1 MSTTRASLRSIQ
13 AVENWFR
20 NAEKPFWT
28 VWTGFSK
35 DNKDVAMRN
44 NSIEDI
50 DKSWELL
57 NDLITSKTEGGG
69 RITIFLSDKQSS
81 SYGYT
86 EYLEI
91 PGSNNSGISGAGN
104 NQGFIGGVDAY
115 INDKIALYDKDRQ
128 IEDLRAQLAEKQ
140 EGNIWSKT
148 LAKVLEEAP
157 ISDLILAAASKYLG
171 PMPNTPI
178 NGAPR
183 IQDDLQ
189 EQELGE
195 EDQERIRQALM
206 RISIHFPN
214 LADAI
219 EQLAAFVEKNP
230 AMAQSFLKS
239 K

>member
-44 NSIEDI
+44 NSIDDI

-91 PGSNNSGISGAGN
+91 PGNTNSGISGVGN

-128 IEDLRAQLAEKQ
+128 IEDLRAQLQEKQ
-140 EGNIWSKT
+140 EGSIWTKT
-148 LAKVLEEAP
+148 LNKVFEEAP
-157 ISDLILAAASKYLG
+157 ISELLLALMHKFIG
-171 PMPNTPI
+171 PVPNAPI

-206 RISIHFPN
+206 RISVHFPN

-219 EQLAAFVEKNP
+219 EKLADFVESNP
-230 AMAQSFLKS
+230 AMAKSFLNS